1 MKMKLFSTL
10 ILGLCLFF
18 GTTVVTFADSN
29 EAVLAKQAEI
39 DKYIF
44 EDHAEE
50 LEARGISVTHTAP
63 SDTTVEI
70 GILPY
75 NQENIDYFIELF
87 GEETITLVDGQMA
100 VTFVGEGEPLP
111 VSAGGE
117 ETTEEKSNPL
127 TNPLYL
133 LTALIILA
141 GAAFGVRK
149 LVKK

>member
-18 GTTVVTFADSN
+18 GTSVVTFADSN
-29 EAVLAKQAEI
+29 EAVIAKQAEI

-63 SDTTVEI
+63 SDTRVEI

-75 NQENIDYFIELF
+75 NQETIDYLNELF
-87 GEETITLVDGQMA
+87 GKDSITLVDGQMA
-100 VTFVGEGEPLP
+100 VTFAGEGDPLP
-111 VSAGGE
+111 VNAGE
-117 ETTEEKSNPL
+117 ETPKEKKNPF

-133 LTALIILA
+133 LTVLIILA